1 MLLDTA
7 TFQMGC
13 IPQTHP
19 MGELGGA
26 SRVFLSISTCAKRGS
41 LASLPLPS
49 QFEENII
56 DICLELLDKS
66 LHFQIDP
73 AIDCA
78 LRGSP
83 VYLSRV
89 VCAMVR
95 LGWALLTQGM
105 SREGGICAWEPCP
118 VTLPP
123 AMGE

>member
-66 LHFQIDP
+66 LHFQID
-73 AIDCA
+73 
-78 LRGSP
+78 
-83 VYLSRV
+83 
-89 VCAMVR
+89 
-95 LGWALLTQGM
+95 LLFILQPKQSLYKEILM
-105 SREGGICAWEPCP
+105 MLFPC
-118 VTLPP
+118 
-123 AMGE
+123 